1 MGAIDNLKQNL
12 LAMKLRPIELKE
24 VLLME
29 YALGDLYHFESGLY
43 SLIIP
48 STHAISRDLIKKLH
62 QNNIKKLYIDESDYK
77 KISEEINVKLI
88 NNSRSLSMGD
98 VEKKLTK
105 QVTLL
110 SFSLGQLYKNPFSDD
125 SLELQIK
132 AVQNTSAVLMNNLNL
147 APSLY
152 HQIKK
157 QKQHFLIA
165 QPLLSSLLVA
175 GYLNF
180 LKVFQNKD
188 IQQLFLTSFIKDIGM
203 SFIPEDQLDKKELS
217 NAEKKVFRT
226 HAQKS
231 KSILA
236 GRIQLPRNLFD
247 IIENH
252 HVLNDKIAA
261 IYSNQQLKLL
271 PEKEII
277 GFETMAIAIID
288 ILVAMTEPRPYREAI
303 NLYDSLE
310 LIKQLMQKDYPHEFK
325 ALVMYLKT
333 FFAK

>member
-1 MGAIDNLKQNL
+1 MGAVDNLKQNL
-12 LAMKLRPIELKE
+12 LAMKLRPIDLRE

-29 YALGDLYHFESGLY
+29 HALGDLYHYENGLY

-62 QNNIKKLYIDESDYK
+62 QSNIKKLYIDEADLK
-77 KISEEINVKLI
+77 KINEEIESKLI
-88 NNSRSLSMGD
+88 LNSRSLSMGD

-110 SFSLGQLYKNPFSDD
+110 SFNLNQNYRNPFNDD

-147 APSLY
+147 TPTLY
-152 HQIKK
+152 QQIKK

-165 QPLLSSLLVA
+165 QPLLSSLLVV
-175 GYLNF
+175 GYLDF
-180 LKVFQNKD
+180 LKVYQDKD

-203 SFIPEDQLDKKELS
+203 SFIPEDQLEKKELNS
-217 NAEKKVFRT
+217 SEKKLFRS
-226 HAQKS
+226 HAKKS
-231 KSILA
+231 KSILT
-236 GRIQLPRNLFD
+236 GRIQLPRNLLD

-252 HVLNDKIAA
+252 HILNDKIAA
-261 IYSNQQLKLL
+261 IYSNHQLRML
-271 PEKEII
+271 PDQEII

-288 ILVAMTEPRPYREAI
+288 ILVAMTEDRPYREAI
-303 NLYDSLE
+303 SLFDSLE

-325 ALVMYLKT
+325 ALVIYLKT